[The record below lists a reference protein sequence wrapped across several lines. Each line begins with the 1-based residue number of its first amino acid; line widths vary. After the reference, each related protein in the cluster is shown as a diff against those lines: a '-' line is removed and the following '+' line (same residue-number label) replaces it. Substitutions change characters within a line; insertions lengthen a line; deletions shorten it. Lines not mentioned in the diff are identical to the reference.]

1 MRRAVS
7 RSPAAIGLLLMAIGL
22 TGTAQAEKAGGTLRI
37 THRDSPASMSIHE
50 EGTFSVIIPMMGV
63 FNNLVLFDQHV
74 AQNSLAS
81 IVPDLAT
88 SWAWDEDGTA
98 LTFTLRQGVKWHD
111 GKPFTAADVKCTFE
125 LLAGRGPEKLRLNF
139 RAAWYLNLAEV
150 TTRGDHEVTLRLKR
164 RQPAFLAMLASGYSP
179 VYPCH
184 VSPRDMRQHPIGTG
198 PFKFVEYKPNEV
210 VRTARNPDYWKPGR
224 PYLDGI
230 EWQIMKEVST
240 QFLAFVGGKVDL
252 YSPYGVTVP

>member
-1 MRRAVS
+1 MGRAGS
-7 RSPAAIGLLLMAIGL
+7 ITSAAIGLLLIATRLI
-22 TGTAQAEKAGGTLRI
+22 APAHAEKAGGTLRV

-74 AQNSLAS
+74 PQNSLAS

-88 SWAWDEDGTA
+88 SWSWDEDGTA

-111 GKPFTAADVKCTFE
+111 GKPFTAADVRCTFE

-150 TTRGDHEVTLRLKR
+150 ITRGDYEVTLRLKR
-164 RQPAFLAMLASGYSP
+164 RQPAFLAMLASG
-179 VYPCH
+179 
-184 VSPRDMRQHPIGTG
+184 
-198 PFKFVEYKPNEV
+198 
-210 VRTARNPDYWKPGR
+210 
-224 PYLDGI
+224 
-230 EWQIMKEVST
+230 
-240 QFLAFVGGKVDL
+240 
-252 YSPYGVTVP
+252 